1 MYIFIFIVRIYFI
14 VIYKDVYVPLSKI
27 STPTLLLLDPFERG
41 IVYLCVIA
49 IILFSILSY
58 YYSKEYMNTKVMN
71 DKMKLE
77 LDEYNHLIAKML
89 LDYEDLSN
97 KFYKKQFTNEE

>member
-1 MYIFIFIVRIYFI
+1 
-14 VIYKDVYVPLSKI
+14 
-27 STPTLLLLDPFERG
+27 
-41 IVYLCVIA
+41 
-49 IILFSILSY
+49 
-58 YYSKEYMNTKVMN
+58 MN